1 MFYKFIYVV
10 LFIVCVNTVGFSQ
23 PDSAWQSIFN
33 GQDLDGWSIIDP
45 PVNVAVKD
53 SSIVIHMKPHTS
65 RHAFIRTN
73 KKYKDFIFEM
83 DYRRDFDMD
92 SGVMFRC
99 IEAPQTAFSAL
110 FGYMVK
116 LDPKPNRF
124 WSGGLF
130 VDFGNGYSWLQTL
143 EDNEKARHAEKKDG
157 EWNHLSIEVI
167 GDIIKV
173 WINNIPT
180 VHIKDDRY
188 KEGYIAM
195 KIHYLNSGSEEKQQ
209 LELAYKNARIITENI
224 NKYSKRSDLLLKDTR
239 GELDITYFRK

>member
-1 MFYKFIYVV
+1 MCNRFKYAV
-10 LFIVCVNTVGFSQ
+10 LLIVCVNAIGFSQ
-23 PDSAWQSIFN
+23 SDDAWQTIFN

-45 PVNVAVKD
+45 PVNVVVKD
-53 SSIVIHMKPHTS
+53 SSMVIHMKAHTS
-65 RHAFIRTN
+65 RHAFIRTD
-73 KKYKDFIFEM
+73 KTYKDFIFEM
-83 DYRRDFDMD
+83 DYRRDLGMD
-92 SGVMFRC
+92 SGIMFRC
-99 IEAPQTAFSAL
+99 IEAPPTAFSAL

-124 WSGGLF
+124 WSGGMF
-130 VDFGNGYSWLQTL
+130 VDFGNGWSWLQTL
-143 EDNEKARHAEKKDG
+143 EDNEKARAAEKTGG
-157 EWNHLSIEVI
+157 EWNHLRIEAI

-173 WINNIPT
+173 WLNDIPT

-209 LELAYKNARIITENI
+209 LELAYKNPRIITKNI
-224 NKYSKRSDLLLKDTR
+224 KAYSKLMALPLKDTR